1 MDCDNKYACVKDE
14 VIHARNLD
22 FNHRGLV
29 WLGVAYAEVIGLEYN
44 PRRLELLA
52 HELKHVLTG
61 ERDNYSNSNRNFRIW
76 KRSLES

>member
-61 ERDNYSNSNRNFRIW
+61 ERDNYSDSNRNFRIW